1 MKKLYNLC
9 KQYGIEITM
18 TDATYGDSVSFRFY
32 DKKTN
37 KGFCQIVTDEM
48 IDSLNVSFED
58 FLCNKVIEELKLD
71 KDLWTRT
78 VELFIEK
85 NKPDCILRTCKRCNG
100 IGYIV
105 DLDSYSVNYSACPE
119 CNGEGKIKIGYR

>member
-1 MKKLYNLC
+1 MA
-9 KQYGIEITM
+9 I
-18 TDATYGDSVSFRFY
+18 
-32 DKKTN
+32 KTH

-78 VELFIEK
+78 GELFIEK
-85 NKPDCILRTCKRCNG
+85 NKSDCILRTCKRCKG
-100 IGYIV
+100 SGCIV
-105 DLDSYSVNYSACPE
+105 DLDPYSVNYSTCPE
-119 CNGEGKIKIGYR
+119 CNGEGKIKIGYH

>member
-18 TDATYGDSVSFRFY
+18 TMTDAMYFDSVSFRFY
-32 DKKTN
+32 DRKTH
-37 KGFCQIVTDEM
+37 KCFCQIVTDEM

-58 FLCNKVIEELKLD
+58 FLCSKVIEELKLD
-71 KDLWTRT
+71 KDPWSRG
-78 VELFIEK
+78 EPIY
-85 NKPDCILRTCKRCNG
+85 ILQTCKHCKGSGR
-100 IGYIV
+100 IV
-105 DLDSYSVNYSACPE
+105 DLDPYSVNYSTCPE

>member
-18 TDATYGDSVSFRFY
+18 TDATYGDYVFFKFY
-32 DKKTN
+32 NRKTN
-37 KGFCQIVTDEM
+37 TYFCQIVTDEM
-48 IDSLNVSFED
+48 INSLNVSFED

-78 VELFIEK
+78 VEL
-85 NKPDCILRTCKRCNG
+85 L
-100 IGYIV
+100 
-105 DLDSYSVNYSACPE
+105 
-119 CNGEGKIKIGYR
+119 IKW